1 MKHIFVYLAVAAL
14 IFSYIGANA
23 ASQMPEEPSFL
34 PVARIAA
41 AVAEAPVEEEQAEP
55 IQAGILLE
63 CADDVET
70 ARFKNSFE
78 KNLGEEAS
86 VHTLDAAGN
95 SDTQQVMFLKMLDE
109 NYSVIVVDLADA
121 ANADF
126 FAEAAVEKDIPLIFI
141 GAEPDAETLNKGEKL
156 YYIGFSDY
164 DPVEVVAQEIVR
176 IWNLNQD
183 VLDYRPQNV
192 DVLAYS
198 AFTTQGMENS
208 GNKETFEG
216 VLAEA
221 EIETE
226 LMQDS
231 ETRYYDYDLYDVVD
245 DSLYDKSELFL
256 CDRSVDAQKIVDYFD
271 DPLEFAT
278 RPLTQ
283 LVVLSMDDGA
293 RQLVESGKV
302 LIACGSDSNELGASA
317 SRLAKLLV
325 SGEAPDE
332 SNMDLEAENGRYFYL
347 PYTLL
352 TGDIPPAEEEA

>member
-1 MKHIFVYLAVAAL
+1 MKHIFVYLVVGAL
-14 IFSYIGANA
+14 IFSYIGAHA
-23 ASQMPEEPSFL
+23 ASQMPDEPSFM

-41 AVAEAPVEEEQAEP
+41 AVAEAPAEEEEAQP

-78 KNLGEEAS
+78 KSLGEEAS

-95 SDTQQVMFLKMLDE
+95 SDTQQVMFRKMLDE
-109 NYSVIVVDLADA
+109 NYSVIVVDLADTT
-121 ANADF
+121 NADS
-126 FAEAAVEKDIPLIFI
+126 FAEAAVEKDIPLIFM
-141 GAEPDAETLNKGEKL
+141 GAEPDAETLNKGDKL
-156 YYIGFSDY
+156 YYIGFTDY
-164 DPVEVVAQEIVR
+164 DPVEVAAEEIVR

-183 VLDYRPQNV
+183 LLDYRTNNP

-198 AFTTQGMENS
+198 AFTSEGMENS
-208 GNKETFEG
+208 GNQDVFEG
-216 VLAEA
+216 VLADA
-221 EIETE
+221 EIESE

-256 CDRSVDAQKIVDYFD
+256 CERSVDAQKIVDYFD
-271 DPLEFAT
+271 DPLEFAS

-283 LVVLSMDDGA
+283 LVVLSVDDGA

-302 LIACGSDSNELGASA
+302 LMACGSDSNELGASA
-317 SRLAKLLV
+317 ARLAKLLV
-325 SGEAPDE
+325 SGEKPDAD
-332 SNMDLEAENGRYFYL
+332 NMALEMENERYFYL

-352 TGDIPPAEEEA
+352 TGEIPVAEEE